1 MVESTCRRA
10 AAPAAPAPAPKA
22 DKPARKPNPHKLARA
37 EAKVAELE
45 AQIKALDAALADPA
59 THRDPARAAELARQR
74 DALAT
79 ELAAAEA
86 EWLALMDAA

>member
-1 MVESTCRRA
+1 LIGLVCDTFWRVADGLAQPFDGDLDAYAAWLRNRDSSGDGGRVRAA

-45 AQIKALDAALADPA
+45 AQIKAL
-59 THRDPARAAELARQR
+59 
-74 DALAT
+74 
-79 ELAAAEA
+79 
-86 EWLALMDAA
+86 